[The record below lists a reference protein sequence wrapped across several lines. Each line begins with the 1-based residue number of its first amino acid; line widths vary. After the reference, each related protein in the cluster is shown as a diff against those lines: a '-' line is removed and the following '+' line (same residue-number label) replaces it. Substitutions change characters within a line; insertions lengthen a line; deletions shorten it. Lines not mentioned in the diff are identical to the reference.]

1 MVGFWPSG
9 NNELDGPAGLGYL
22 IGMRG
27 EIKKTG
33 WEHFPH
39 RADMGIRG
47 FGATREQA
55 FEQAAIA
62 LIAIITE
69 PARIEAEQKVK
80 ITCTETDDE
89 LLFVDWLNRLLY
101 EMATRKMLFGRFEV
115 HIEQGRLNATA
126 WGQRTERAKH
136 RPVVEVKAAT
146 YTALS
151 VRQDENG
158 MWTAQC
164 IVDV

>member
-1 MVGFWPSG
+1 MQ
-9 NNELDGPAGLGYL
+9 
-22 IGMRG
+22 G

-39 RADMGIRG
+39 KADMGIRG
-47 FGATREQA
+47 FGETREQA

-69 PARIEAEQKVK
+69 PAKIEAEQKVK

-101 EMATRKMLFGRFEV
+101 EMDTRKMLFSRFEV
-115 HIEQGRLNATA
+115 RIDQGHLNAAA
-126 WGQRTERAKH
+126 WGQPIEISKH
-136 RPVVEVKAAT
+136 RPTVEVKAAT

-151 VRQDENG
+151 VQQDENG
-158 MWTAQC
+158 TWTAQC

>member
-1 MVGFWPSG
+1 MNWTLCRQWVI
-9 NNELDGPAGLGYL
+9 L
-22 IGMRG
+22 IDMRG

-39 RADMGIRG
+39 KADMGIRG

-69 PARIEAEQKVK
+69 PGKIGAEQKVK

-101 EMATRKMLFGRFEV
+101 EMDTRKMLFSRFEV
-115 HIEQGRLNATA
+115 CIDQGHLNAVA
-126 WGQRTERAKH
+126 WGQRTEISKH
-136 RPVVEVKAAT
+136 RPTVEVKAAT

-151 VRQDENG
+151 VQQNEDG
-158 MWTAQC
+158 IWTAQC